1 MAPQKGGAQ
10 DSERISV
17 RSVQFVRTALLVTLV
32 IGAVSLG
39 QPRAAHAEI
48 IRVAMLPVSVNSSL
62 TETDHLS
69 AGLADMV
76 AARLEQNGQ
85 IVIIRLD
92 SPATSREEAIA
103 AGKKAGA
110 EYVLFGSYTQF
121 GDGASLDLRCA
132 RVVGGEADEPRRVFV
147 HAGSASEIIP
157 KLGVLSESV
166 ARYLVGAA
174 APPEPLAGAE
184 ATAAREPGATSLA
197 DIEQRVEALER
208 AILAPPVAAEPA
220 AE

>member
-1 MAPQKGGAQ
+1 
-10 DSERISV
+10 
-17 RSVQFVRTALLVTLV
+17 
-32 IGAVSLG
+32 
-39 QPRAAHAEI
+39 
-48 IRVAMLPVSVNSSL
+48 
-62 TETDHLS
+62 
-69 AGLADMV
+69 MV

-92 SPATSREEAIA
+92 APATSREAAIA

-132 RVVGGEADEPRRVFV
+132 PVIGGDADEPRRVFIQ
-147 HAGSASEIIP
+147 AGSASEIIP

-174 APPEPLAGAE
+174 VSPESPESPESAE
-184 ATAAREPGATSLA
+184 SLHTIEPETPDATSLA

-208 AILAPPVAAEPA
+208 VIFAPPAAAESA

>member
-1 MAPQKGGAQ
+1 M
-10 DSERISV
+10 
-17 RSVQFVRTALLVTLV
+17 
-32 IGAVSLG
+32 LG
-39 QPRAAHAEI
+39 QPSTAHAET

-62 TETDHLS
+62 SETGHLS

-92 SPATSREEAIA
+92 APATSREEAIA

-132 RVVGGEADEPRRVFV
+132 PVIGGETDEPRRVFIQ
-147 HAGSASEIIP
+147 AGSASE
-157 KLGVLSESV
+157 
-166 ARYLVGAA
+166 A
-174 APPEPLAGAE
+174 APSPMVL
-184 ATAAREPGATSLA
+184 RKSRL
-197 DIEQRVEALER
+197 V
-208 AILAPPVAAEPA
+208 
-220 AE
+220 